1 MELVRSKKP
10 TTFPVHPV
18 SCWTR
23 HAQWDLIQTLL
34 WQNRI
39 LKEGQLLPWSKRGER
54 EDGVWPSA
62 RGAWAQAL
70 CPRDLGSRLR
80 IWLSVPVPTPSG
92 CKRRS
97 IPGRGTKILQAK
109 KIKRQIK
116 FSSVRLHEQE
126 RTQLWEIKPVY
137 LERILSR
144 KRCFLDPRGHRPVPS
159 AYCLHWDRVDFSR
172 EQVTTAGP
180 CQGSSHVLSW
190 IRAPCLPWDLGPPGL
205 RTSLVMLLPI
215 LCPVHWPRSG
225 HFWPLS
231 LLFLC
236 LKRPPVWV
244 QWLLPHLVTI
254 VFSCVQAFLV
264 VASGGSSL
272 VAVL

>member
-23 HAQWDLIQTLL
+23 HAQRDLIQTLL

-39 LKEGQLLPWSKRGER
+39 LKGGQLLPWSKRGER

-70 CPRDLGSRLR
+70 SPRDPGSRLR

-92 CKRRS
+92 CRKRRS

-144 KRCFLDPRGHRPVPS
+144 KRCFLDPRGHRPLCQVHIVCIGTGLTSAESRSQLIPRAQLNPGSLSALGSGPS
-159 AYCLHWDRVDFSR
+159 WPSDLACDAPPSLSHHWFLLR
-172 EQVTTAGP
+172 AGF
-180 CQGSSHVLSW
+180 LSW
-190 IRAPCLPWDLGPPGL
+190 
-205 RTSLVMLLPI
+205 
-215 LCPVHWPRSG
+215 
-225 HFWPLS
+225 
-231 LLFLC
+231 
-236 LKRPPVWV
+236 
-244 QWLLPHLVTI
+244 
-254 VFSCVQAFLV
+254 
-264 VASGGSSL
+264 
-272 VAVL
+272 